1 MKLEELI
8 GEASTHLVSA
18 SIGQKIFSVHP
29 SVVTDLLNLKQA
41 ADQAGF
47 NLHIASGFR
56 SFERQLAIWNGK
68 MSGDIALLGKHGQ
81 KLDITLLSEEE
92 KINSI
97 LRWSALPGGSRH
109 HWGTDFD
116 VYDRGALSDGTVLK
130 LESWEYLQGH
140 QKHFYHWLK
149 HNLTHYGFFFPYTEK
164 SSGVGFEPWHISH
177 HVSSNECLKQ
187 LNVEMLYAKISSSNL
202 IGKQGVLTNINDIYR
217 RYINI
222 KS

>member
-1 MKLEELI
+1 MKPEELT
-8 GEASTHLVSA
+8 GVASTHLVDA
-18 SIGQKIFSVHP
+18 TIGQKIFSVHP
-29 SVVTDLLNLKQA
+29 SVIDDLLNLKQA

-68 MSGDIALLGKHGQ
+68 MSGDIPLLDENSQ
-81 KLDITLLSEEE
+81 KLNIGSLSDEE
-92 KINSI
+92 KILSI

-116 VYDRGALSDGTVLK
+116 VYDRDTLPDGTSLR
-130 LESWEYLQGH
+130 LESSEYLQGH
-140 QKHFYHWLK
+140 QKQFYQWLK
-149 HNLTHYGFFFPYTEK
+149 RNLVNYGFFFPYNEG
-164 SSGVGFEPWHISH
+164 SRGVCFEPWHISH
-177 HVSSNECLKQ
+177 HASSGKCLKQ
-187 LNVEMLYAKISSSNL
+187 LSVEMLYTRIESTNL
-202 IGKQGVLTNINDIYR
+202 IGKQNVLDIIDVIYQ